1 MADFGGGIPG
11 QIVSELASIPKAV
24 VKDTGKAVTDIA
36 KGTAET
42 LAGAAQPT
50 ASQSGGQ
57 GKAQEAGQTA
67 NDPLAIMHQQ
77 KEAAAKKRLAE
88 VRGELQEYFEK
99 QKREKEQIEVALE
112 ERKKE
117 EDIQMKKSKKK
128 QEEQEV
134 LRRLSSQY
142 GGTSETA
149 KSGG

>member
-24 VKDTGKAVTDIA
+24 VKDATKAIGGIA
-36 KGTAET
+36 AGTAET
-42 LAGAAQPT
+42 ITAGPTSQGLRGAQQAA
-50 ASQSGGQ
+50 
-57 GKAQEAGQTA
+57 EAGQKA
-67 NDPLAIMHQQ
+67 SDPMAILHQQ

-88 VRGELQEYFEK
+88 VRGELQEYFER
-99 QKREKEQIEVALE
+99 QKREKEQIEAAME

-117 EDIQMKKSKKK
+117 EEIQIKQSKKK
-128 QEEQEV
+128 QEELEV